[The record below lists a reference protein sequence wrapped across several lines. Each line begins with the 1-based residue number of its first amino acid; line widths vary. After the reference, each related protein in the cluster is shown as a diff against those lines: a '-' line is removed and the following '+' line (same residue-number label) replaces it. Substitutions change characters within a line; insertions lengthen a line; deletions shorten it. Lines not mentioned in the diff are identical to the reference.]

1 VQSVVCIEPGRLVIE
16 DRPRARRLAEDHV
29 LIRIRRVGICGTD
42 YHIYRGKQP
51 YLTYPRVIGHEFSG
65 EVAEAA
71 AGSSL
76 VVGDRV
82 TVTPYLSCGSCI
94 ACRKGRTNC
103 CMRLEV
109 LGVHRDGALAEYVS
123 VPEGFVL
130 KTNGLSFDDAAMIEF
145 LSIGAHAV
153 RRAAV
158 DAHDR
163 VLVVGAGP
171 IGLAATA
178 FCKLR
183 GAQVTV
189 VDSRQDRLQF
199 ALATLAANH
208 AVPLTDG
215 VADVLSALTDG
226 DFFDVVFDATG
237 NPQAMETGFRYVA
250 HGGRYVLISVVSA
263 DIRFSDPEFHKREI
277 TLLASRNATLE
288 DFQTV
293 IDAILA
299 GQISTSSFG
308 THRSSLLEAP
318 EALPRWAEPTSGV
331 IKAIVEI

>member
-1 VQSVVCIEPGRLVIE
+1 MQTVVCIEPGRLALE
-16 DRPRARRLAEDHV
+16 ERPRARRLAEDHV

-65 EVAEAA
+65 EVIETAE
-71 AGSSL
+71 GSNM
-76 VVGDRV
+76 VIGDRV

-94 ACRKGRTNC
+94 ACRKGKTNC

-123 VPEGFVL
+123 VPVRFVL

-153 RRAAV
+153 RRAEV
-158 DAHDR
+158 DAQDR

-199 ALATLAANH
+199 ALTALAANY
-208 AVPLTDG
+208 AVPLNG
-215 VADVLSALTDG
+215 SVADVLSTLTDG

-250 HGGRYVLISVVSA
+250 HGGRYALISVVTA

-277 TLLASRNATLE
+277 TLLACRNATLG

-293 IDAILA
+293 IEAILA
-299 GQISTSSFG
+299 GKIPTNAFG
-308 THRSSLLEAP
+308 THRSSLSEAP
-318 EALPRWAEPTSGV
+318 DALPRWAEPTSGV